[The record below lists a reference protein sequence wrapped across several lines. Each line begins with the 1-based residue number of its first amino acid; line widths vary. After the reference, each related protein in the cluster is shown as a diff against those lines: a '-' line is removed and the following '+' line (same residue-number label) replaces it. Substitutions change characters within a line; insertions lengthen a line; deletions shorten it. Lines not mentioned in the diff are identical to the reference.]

1 MLVDLDPSVVQIG
14 SICTVTL
21 ITFIGALFKGSN
33 WLSEKFEGLQR
44 FILDKLDKHEDE
56 DQRRHEDNIQRFAA
70 LETIVKNGH

>member
-1 MLVDLDPSVVQIG
+1 MLVDLDPAVIQIG
-14 SICTVTL
+14 AICVATLVTFVGSIL
-21 ITFIGALFKGSN
+21 KGGS
-33 WLSEKFEGLQR
+33 WLNDKFVNLQS